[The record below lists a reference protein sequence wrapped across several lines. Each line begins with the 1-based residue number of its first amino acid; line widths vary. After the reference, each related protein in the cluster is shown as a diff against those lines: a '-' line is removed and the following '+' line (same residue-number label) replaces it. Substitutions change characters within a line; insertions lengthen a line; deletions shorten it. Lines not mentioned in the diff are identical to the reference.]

1 MNAAALAVRAI
12 YRTDP
17 SEARTGTVAALPS
30 AHGATVLSAMPSA
43 AEPPGSPLAAAAA
56 TPAPFAARPGGNG
69 NGNGNAAAG
78 ALPLPVLA
86 AVGER
91 LAAVASRALAAPDTA
106 AAELVRLEAFGLQL
120 QELAHVVARA
130 QQLRQESVDLG
141 LALLQTVAEWS
152 AEAARQGVELHGP
165 ACSEPVLAN
174 PAALKHLL
182 DLMVEHA
189 LQQGRAVR
197 MQIEL
202 PADGGGVRLVAAVS
216 SEPASQSPARDTLA
230 WQVLQWFTRALGLHA
245 EREAVPRGERVVV
258 ALPRG

>member
-1 MNAAALAVRAI
+1 MRSLRPT
-12 YRTDP
+12 R
-17 SEARTGTVAALPS
+17 
-30 AHGATVLSAMPSA
+30 
-43 AEPPGSPLAAAAA
+43 PPPIWRGSKRSC
-56 TPAPFAARPGGNG
+56 T
-69 NGNGNAAAG
+69 
-78 ALPLPVLA
+78 
-86 AVGER
+86 
-91 LAAVASRALAAPDTA
+91 
-106 AAELVRLEAFGLQL
+106 L

-165 ACSEPVLAN
+165 ACSEPVMAN

-202 PADGGGVRLVAAVS
+202 PADGGGVPRRRGEQRAGLAEPGARHAGLAGAAVVHARARPARRTRKRRAAARRRRVAARLS
-216 SEPASQSPARDTLA
+216 GPARQA
-230 WQVLQWFTRALGLHA
+230 GGPVR
-245 EREAVPRGERVVV
+245 RRG
-258 ALPRG
+258 P

>member
-1 MNAAALAVRAI
+1 MNAAASTLRAV

-17 SEARTGTVAALPS
+17 
-30 AHGATVLSAMPSA
+30 
-43 AEPPGSPLAAAAA
+43 AEPRATPRASTPLAMHSASEPPASPLAAPMAPAPAAA
-56 TPAPFAARPGGNG
+56 PRPGTGNG
-69 NGNGNAAAG
+69 NGNGNAAAA
-78 ALPLPVLA
+78 ALPLPLLA

-91 LAAVASRALAAPDTA
+91 LAAVASRAIASPATA
-106 AAELVRLEAFGLQL
+106 AGELARLEAFGLQL

-197 MQIEL
+197 LQIEL
-202 PADGGGVRLVAAVS
+202 PADGGAVRLVAAVS
-216 SEPASQSPARDTLA
+216 SEPAAQSPARDTLA
-230 WQVLQWFTRALGLHA
+230 SSLLQWFARALGLPV

>member
-1 MNAAALAVRAI
+1 MNTAAPAVRAV

-30 AHGATVLSAMPSA
+30 ATGATVLSAMSSA
-43 AEPPGSPLAAAAA
+43 AEPPGSPLSAAAA
-56 TPAPFAARPGGNG
+56 PAPFAARTGGNG
-69 NGNGNAAAG
+69 NGNGAAG

-91 LAAVASRALAAPDTA
+91 LAAVASRALAAPDA
-106 AAELVRLEAFGLQL
+106 AAADLARLEAFGLQL

-165 ACSEPVLAN
+165 ACSEPVMAN

-230 WQVLQWFTRALGLHA
+230 WQLLQWFTRALGLHA
-245 EREAVPRGERVVV
+245 EREAVPRGERVVI

>member
-1 MNAAALAVRAI
+1 MRAV

-30 AHGATVLSAMPSA
+30 ATGATVLSAMSSA
-43 AEPPGSPLAAAAA
+43 AEPPGSPLSAAAA
-56 TPAPFAARPGGNG
+56 PAPFAARTGGNG
-69 NGNGNAAAG
+69 NGNGAAG

-91 LAAVASRALAAPDTA
+91 LAAVASRALAAPDA
-106 AAELVRLEAFGLQL
+106 AAADLARLEAFGLQL

-165 ACSEPVLAN
+165 ACSEPVMAN

-197 MQIEL
+197 MQIE
-202 PADGGGVRLVAAVS
+202 PRRPTAAAS
-216 SEPASQSPARDTLA
+216 APRRRSEHEPARRARRA
-230 WQVLQWFTRALGLHA
+230 TRWPGSCCSGSRAHSA
-245 EREAVPRGERVVV
+245 CTPNASCVPRGERVVI